1 MSNFQNSYTR
11 YFNKRHKR
19 DGSLFL
25 DQFKA
30 VRVVSEQ
37 QLLHLS
43 RYIHLNP
50 YSSYVVKNFSELK
63 NYQWSSFPEYLGE
76 KNGFCATEVVLSFFP
91 SREKYKNFVLNHA
104 DYQRGL
110 EIVKHLMF
118 DA

>member
-50 YSSYVVKNFSELK
+50 YSSYVVKNFLELE

-76 KNGFCATEVVLSFFP
+76 KSGFCTTEVILSYFV
-91 SREKYKNFVLNHA
+91 SREKYKNFVLNQA

-118 DA
+118 DV